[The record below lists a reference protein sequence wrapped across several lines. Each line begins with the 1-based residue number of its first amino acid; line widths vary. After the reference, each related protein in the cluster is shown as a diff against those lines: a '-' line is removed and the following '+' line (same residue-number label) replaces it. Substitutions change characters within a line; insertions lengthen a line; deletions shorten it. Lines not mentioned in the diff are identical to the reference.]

1 MSRIAPLWEL
11 IEDGHQEG
19 ECFAWTSLRLDS
31 HIVIFN
37 EVRDGGFLHWSH
49 ELELEFLIDCFAN
62 NLLQTQFGPLILCN
76 HFYGEEVIIL
86 FEYLK

>member
-1 MSRIAPLWEL
+1 MTGVASLRKL
-11 IEDGHQEG
+11 IEDGHQEC
-19 ECFAWTSLRLDS
+19 ECFAWTSLSLNS
-31 HIVIFN
+31 YIVIFY
-37 EVRDGGFLHWSH
+37 EVRDGGFLYWGH